1 MPNGLRGAGLALCV
15 LLVVGCSTRTGD
27 STVTNTSPDLIVRE
41 QILDMPD
48 GTALDVIQRLRPN
61 WLRPRSQGTIAG
73 STRNPSSGTVIGDAE
88 TAFVFVDEVRF
99 GELGSLSR
107 ISSLNIESIVFIS
120 PLDAT
125 TRYGT
130 GYTAGIIRVNTVAA
144 N

>member
-1 MPNGLRGAGLALCV
+1 
-15 LLVVGCSTRTGD
+15 
-27 STVTNTSPDLIVRE
+27 
-41 QILDMPD
+41 MPD
-48 GTALDVIQRLRPN
+48 GTALDIVQRLRPN
-61 WLRPRSQGTIAG
+61 WLRPRYQGTIAG
-73 STRNPSSGTVIGDAE
+73 STRNPNSGAVIGDAE

-107 ISSLNIESIVFIS
+107 ISSLNIESIVFIN

-130 GYTAGIIRVNTVAA
+130 GYTAGIIRVNTIAA